1 MKSYP
6 YGVAALTAV
15 LSLSPLAPAYATQP
29 PGAVEP
35 AAEPE
40 TMALPF
46 QAAAAAAAGQDN
58 VADDRASE
66 PVQRT
71 PVPWAVGERLSY
83 NVHFGPIK
91 AGSASMEVRG
101 FETVRGREAY
111 HTVFEVKGG
120 IPFYRVHDVFESW
133 MDTRTLASLRFVQDQ
148 DEGPKERERRY
159 EIFPET
165 QQYREL
171 VAGDGELQQSVAEP
185 LDDGSFLYFIRTVPL
200 VVGMSYEF
208 NRYFRP
214 DRNPVT
220 IRVLRR
226 ESVKVPAGTFDA
238 IVIQPIIKTSGIFS
252 DKGRAEIWLSDDD
265 RRIMLQMKSKLSF
278 GSLNLYLTSHQPAAA
293 DSSGEG

>member
-1 MKSYP
+1 MKSFP

-15 LSLSPLAPAYATQP
+15 LALAPLSPLLATQP
-29 PGAVEP
+29 TGTPEPTAQPAPLGQPPAQPLSFAPGGDSLPGATVP
-35 AAEPE
+35 GAE
-40 TMALPF
+40 
-46 QAAAAAAAGQDN
+46 QR
-58 VADDRASE
+58 RAH
-66 PVQRT
+66 
-71 PVPWAVGERLSY
+71 VPWAVGERLSY

-111 HTVFEVKGG
+111 HTVFQVNGG

-133 MDTRTLASLRFVQDQ
+133 MDTATLSSLRFVQDQ
-148 DEGPKERERRY
+148 DEGPKERQREY
-159 EIFPET
+159 EIFPDS
-165 QQYREL
+165 QLYREM
-171 VAGDGELQQSVAEP
+171 VAGGGEMQPSVSQP

-200 VVGMSYEF
+200 AVGMTYEF

-220 IRVLRR
+220 IRVLRK
-226 ESVKVPAGTFDA
+226 ESVKVPAGTFNA

-265 RRIMLQMKSKLSF
+265 QRIMLQMKSKLSF
-278 GSLNLYLTSHQPAAA
+278 GSLNLYLTSRESAA
-293 DSSGEG
+293 DREG